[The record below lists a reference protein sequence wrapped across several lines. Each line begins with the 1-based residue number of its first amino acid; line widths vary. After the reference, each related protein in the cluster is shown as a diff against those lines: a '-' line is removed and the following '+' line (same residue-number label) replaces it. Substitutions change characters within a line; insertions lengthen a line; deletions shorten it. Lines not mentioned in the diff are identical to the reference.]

1 MSKRGEREREERE
14 RKERKKAIIRL
25 ARPGGGDGGLEG
37 DIIRAGGLIRAGDF
51 HQGVKGG

>member
-1 MSKRGEREREERE
+1 MSKRGEREERE
-14 RKERKKAIIRL
+14 RKRKERKKAIIRL
-25 ARPGGGDGGLEG
+25 ARPGGGDGGLKG